1 MLKTIQ
7 TAITY
12 LKAWSKKK
20 KELKADS
27 FFLWLL
33 IELAEIIF
41 FILPLV
47 LLFRHFIFQASYVFS
62 GSMYPTL
69 KVQDRLIVN
78 KFIYYFSDPKR
89 GQIVLFKSPHGDK
102 RQFVKRL
109 VGLPGETV
117 EIKRGTVYINGK
129 QLLFPGINIQH
140 DLSQFGPKKIPYGHY
155 FVLGDNRGNSL
166 DSRSWG
172 YVKRK
177 DFIGKALFTF
187 WPMPQIELLR

>member
-1 MLKTIQ
+1 
-7 TAITY
+7 
-12 LKAWSKKK
+12 
-20 KELKADS
+20 
-27 FFLWLL
+27 
-33 IELAEIIF
+33 
-41 FILPLV
+41 
-47 LLFRHFIFQASYVFS
+47 
-62 GSMYPTL
+62 MYPTL

-78 KFIYYFSDPKR
+78 KYIYYFSDPKR

-109 VGLPGETV
+109 VGLPGETL

-129 QLLFPGINIQH
+129 QLLFPGVNIQY
-140 DLSQFGPKKIPYGHY
+140 DLSQYGPSKIPEGQY

-172 YVKRK
+172 FVKRQ

-187 WPMPQIELLR
+187 WPIPQIEVLR